1 MKYLW
6 ETGLL
11 KNAVTTLITMF
22 LSFIDSY
29 VILLC
34 HSPLAAMSYKRTNI
48 NLMKKMSAKFLFFE
62 KGDDE
67 C

>member
-11 KNAVTTLITMF
+11 KNAVTALITMF

-34 HSPLAAMSYKRTNI
+34 HSPLAAMSYKRKNI
-48 NLMKKMSAKFLFFE
+48 NLMKK
-62 KGDDE
+62 
-67 C
+67 